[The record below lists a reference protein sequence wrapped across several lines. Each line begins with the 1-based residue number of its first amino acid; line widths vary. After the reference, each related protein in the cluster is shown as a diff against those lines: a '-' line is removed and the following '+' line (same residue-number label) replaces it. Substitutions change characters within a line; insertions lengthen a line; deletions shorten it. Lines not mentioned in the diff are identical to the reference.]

1 MKINT
6 SQVEMVLMNK
16 AISAHSLE
24 KEIGINR
31 SAVTRIRNGERKI
44 GNLTLDTVIKI
55 QNWIDEGNYH
65 FSYDYNDL
73 IKELESDI
81 AEGLTEEYLYI
92 IRGDYLETLYYKPIV
107 DYYYTHEEIEEG
119 DLAEKVKTQDVL
131 SEMRRYNQLKDG

>member
-55 QNWIDEGNYH
+55 QNWIDAGNYT
-65 FSYDYNDL
+65 FSYDYSDL
-73 IKELESDI
+73 IEELEEDI
-81 AEGLTEEYLYI
+81 AEGLTDEYIYI
-92 IRGDYLETLYYKPIV
+92 VRGAYNEILEKCPII
-107 DYYYTHEEIEEG
+107 DYYSTSEEIKEG
-119 DLAEKVKTQDVL
+119 DLAEKALTASVL
-131 SEMRRYNQLKDG
+131 AEMKSDNEIF